1 MVTPHVGIGAP
12 VTAIQL
18 LGFSIKGVVVII
30 LIQLQ
35 MVMDNADG
43 DRLG

>member
-1 MVTPHVGIGAP
+1 MVTPHIGIGAP
-12 VTAIQL
+12 VAAIQL